1 MIIGT
6 KKSPSFPI
14 SFQILFFEVKS
25 NSWGGG
31 SQGGGVVVS
40 YPGGGTKK
48 LTTCQIHIEYVAH
61 SVGSKKIW
69 ATTDEEIVD
78 LGIKRVL
85 FWRH

>member
-31 SQGGGVVVS
+31 RQREKERTREERERERKRESAIENSLLATSKISKAFSDILQMSMCVI
-40 YPGGGTKK
+40 KHEIK
-48 LTTCQIHIEYVAH
+48 LE
-61 SVGSKKIW
+61 
-69 ATTDEEIVD
+69 
-78 LGIKRVL
+78 
-85 FWRH
+85 

>member
-31 SQGGGVVVS
+31 GRERE
-40 YPGGGTKK
+40 K
-48 LTTCQIHIEYVAH
+48 ERER
-61 SVGSKKIW
+61 
-69 ATTDEEIVD
+69 EE
-78 LGIKRVL
+78 RE
-85 FWRH
+85 RERECN